1 MSVKQTE
8 GKITALYERLS
19 RDDESA
25 GDSNSIVNQKKYL
38 ESYAAQMGYEN
49 CAHYTDDGWS
59 GGNFERPAW
68 KKLIADIE
76 AGKVAH
82 VIVKDMSRAGRDYLQ
97 TGFYTE
103 VFFRQHNVH
112 FVAIANGVDSNDQ
125 NSNEFAPFL
134 NIMNEWYLRDLSR
147 KQRTAIRV
155 KGESGKPTTN
165 CAIYGYK
172 KDPND
177 KYHWL
182 IDEEAAAVV
191 RRIFRLTI
199 EGNGPYE
206 IARIFFDDKI
216 ETPAVYFGKQN
227 KGIWKSKEEFPNPYN
242 WSGYIVAQI
251 LSKPEYMGHTVNFR
265 SHKQSY
271 KDKTPVMNPKEE
283 WLIFENTHEAIVDK
297 ETWELAQKLRK
308 TPRRIDTMGEANP
321 LTGLLYCA
329 DCGEKMYNHRS
340 RGGTENNPYPS
351 DFFDCSVYTRAHQK
365 HSTACCGH
373 YITTTALRTLI
384 LETIRSVSTFAISNR
399 DEFMEKVR
407 AASQLR
413 QAEAAKDTKRKLNK
427 DRKRITELDTIIKK
441 LYESFAVGRISEERF
456 DSLLSEYEE
465 EQKFLRTSVSNME
478 ERLSGFE
485 EDTNRAEQFLALA
498 KKYTDF
504 SELTT
509 PMINEFIDKILVHVP
524 EKVDGDRIQEVEIYL
539 KFIGHFELPA
549 PELTAEEE
557 KRQEY
562 IDDSVEHAISDYGN
576 SVLYSS
582 ARNEYMIERMK
593 RLLTRTI
600 WALTKQLE
608 AGDFVPVAYEMRFE
622 NGKIDRVDLCKDK
635 DKVYVKVL
643 DYKTGSKA
651 FDVVALYHGL
661 QLQLMVYMDAAVKMT
676 QKHYPDSEV
685 IPAGVFYY
693 RLNDPLVEKKV
704 VGEEEEIWQKVLKE
718 LKVDGV
724 MNLKDETL
732 EHLDHCQ
739 AGESAVIPVKYNKNG
754 SLSKNS
760 KVASEQE
767 FEVMMRHALGKVL
780 KVHRKILSGEVAAFP
795 YRRKQE
801 SGCDYCAYR
810 HICGFDQKIPGYK
823 YRDIFEMT
831 QSEVIAAMEADAVK
845 ENMNRD
851 DHEKEQEKGT
861 GSWE

>member
-19 RDDESA
+19 RDDDQT

-38 ESYAAQMGYEN
+38 ESYAAQMGYEY
-49 CAHYTDDGWS
+49 CVHYTDDGWS
-59 GGNFERPAW
+59 GGNFERPSW
-68 KKLIADIE
+68 KRLIADIE

-82 VIVKDMSRAGRDYLQ
+82 VIVKDMSRVGRDYLQ

-227 KGIWKSKEEFPNPYN
+227 KGIWKSKEEFQNPYN

-271 KDKTPVMNPKEE
+271 KDKNSIKNPEDE

-351 DFFDCSVYTRAHQK
+351 DFFDCSSYTLAHQK
-365 HSTACCGH
+365 RTKACCGH
-373 YITTTALRTLI
+373 YIGTKSLRTLI

-399 DEFMEKVR
+399 EEFMEKVR

-456 DSLLSEYEE
+456 DSLLTEYEE
-465 EQKFLRTSVSNME
+465 EQKSLRTSVSDME

-509 PMINEFIDKILVHVP
+509 PMINEFIDKILVHAP
-524 EKVDGDRIQEVEIYL
+524 EKVDGDRMQEVEIYL

-557 KRQEY
+557 KRQEQLRRHRIKSRERY
-562 IDDSVEHAISDYGN
+562 QKIKAGEHAVGQPFKLICKCCGKEFESR
-576 SVLYSS
+576 SS
-582 ARNEYMIERMK
+582 AAMYCSPNCRAKFYRQEAAEKRSREIACENCGKTFITTRSDVKYCCDQCRYEGQLKGQRIRNAANRAKEKEP
-593 RLLTRTI
+593 
-600 WALTKQLE
+600 E
-608 AGDFVPVAYEMRFE
+608 
-622 NGKIDRVDLCKDK
+622 
-635 DKVYVKVL
+635 VL
-643 DYKTGSKA
+643 DISPAAETKEPQKTA
-651 FDVVALYHGL
+651 
-661 QLQLMVYMDAAVKMT
+661 
-676 QKHYPDSEV
+676 
-685 IPAGVFYY
+685 
-693 RLNDPLVEKKV
+693 
-704 VGEEEEIWQKVLKE
+704 
-718 LKVDGV
+718 
-724 MNLKDETL
+724 
-732 EHLDHCQ
+732 
-739 AGESAVIPVKYNKNG
+739 
-754 SLSKNS
+754 
-760 KVASEQE
+760 
-767 FEVMMRHALGKVL
+767 
-780 KVHRKILSGEVAAFP
+780 
-795 YRRKQE
+795 
-801 SGCDYCAYR
+801 
-810 HICGFDQKIPGYK
+810 
-823 YRDIFEMT
+823 
-831 QSEVIAAMEADAVK
+831 
-845 ENMNRD
+845 
-851 DHEKEQEKGT
+851 
-861 GSWE
+861 

>member
-340 RGGTENNPYPS
+340 RDGTENNPYPS

-373 YITTTALRTLI
+373 YITTKALRTLI

-557 KRQEY
+557 KRQEQLRRHRIKSRERY
-562 IDDSVEHAISDYGN
+562 QKIKAGEHAVGQPFKLTCKCCGKEFESR
-576 SVLYSS
+576 SS
-582 ARNEYMIERMK
+582 AAMYCSPNCRAKFYRQEAAEKRSREIACENCGKIFTTTRSDVKYCCDQCRYEGHLKGQRIRNAVNRAKEKEPEVLDIS
-593 RLLTRTI
+593 
-600 WALTKQLE
+600 
-608 AGDFVPVAYEMRFE
+608 PVAETKE
-622 NGKIDRVDLCKDK
+622 PQ
-635 DKVYVKVL
+635 
-643 DYKTGSKA
+643 KTA
-651 FDVVALYHGL
+651 
-661 QLQLMVYMDAAVKMT
+661 
-676 QKHYPDSEV
+676 
-685 IPAGVFYY
+685 
-693 RLNDPLVEKKV
+693 
-704 VGEEEEIWQKVLKE
+704 
-718 LKVDGV
+718 
-724 MNLKDETL
+724 
-732 EHLDHCQ
+732 
-739 AGESAVIPVKYNKNG
+739 
-754 SLSKNS
+754 
-760 KVASEQE
+760 
-767 FEVMMRHALGKVL
+767 
-780 KVHRKILSGEVAAFP
+780 
-795 YRRKQE
+795 
-801 SGCDYCAYR
+801 
-810 HICGFDQKIPGYK
+810 
-823 YRDIFEMT
+823 
-831 QSEVIAAMEADAVK
+831 
-845 ENMNRD
+845 
-851 DHEKEQEKGT
+851 
-861 GSWE
+861 